1 MKWKKHHKN
10 LASCLIM
17 KKKGNKMCYTVN
29 RLNGDYMRYEDLK
42 SLFDRNNELK
52 FRLYNLDYI
61 AFDVYLKNSSSQ
73 DSGDPLQL
81 DKDSSVIIGDG
92 TEGTRLEPTK
102 EIKRW
107 KTTTSN

>member
-1 MKWKKHHKN
+1 MKWKKHHKS

-17 KKKGNKMCYTVN
+17 KTKGNKMCYTVN

-61 AFDVYLKNSSSQ
+61 IRNNYNGVEVFAVLYPNDKKIYSSFDDAMNNYKLFNESLN
-73 DSGDPLQL
+73 GFI
-81 DKDSSVIIGDG
+81 DK
-92 TEGTRLEPTK
+92 
-102 EIKRW
+102 IKI
-107 KTTTSN
+107 